1 MIADVLLIQVL
12 DFKVNSYIYIY
23 IYSFCLRIV
32 RKTLFTV
39 QNFVLEIVVINL
51 AIYWTPTCATLL

>member
-32 RKTLFTV
+32 RKTLFTL

-51 AIYWTPTCATLL
+51 AIY